1 MDHGRR
7 SAEISDAACQISERR
22 GILEFKVAGEQ
33 GARPRILS
41 PLNLSEHVCT
51 ANLKIASALRRSA
64 SARKRRRIQRRVVIG
79 LIYDVVR
86 DLLVGDL
93 ARGVH
98 DENRAAR

>member
-41 PLNLSEHVCT
+41 PLNLSERT
-51 ANLKIASALRRSA
+51 SAP
-64 SARKRRRIQRRVVIG
+64 QT
-79 LIYDVVR
+79 
-86 DLLVGDL
+86 
-93 ARGVH
+93 
-98 DENRAAR
+98 

>member
-41 PLNLSEHVCT
+41 SLNLSKHVY
-51 ANLKIASALRRSA
+51 AADLEIASALRRSA
-64 SARKRRRIQRRVVIG
+64 PACKRRRIQRRVVIG
-79 LIYDVVR
+79 LIYDIVR
-86 DLLVGDL
+86 DLLVSDL
-93 ARGVH
+93 ARGIH